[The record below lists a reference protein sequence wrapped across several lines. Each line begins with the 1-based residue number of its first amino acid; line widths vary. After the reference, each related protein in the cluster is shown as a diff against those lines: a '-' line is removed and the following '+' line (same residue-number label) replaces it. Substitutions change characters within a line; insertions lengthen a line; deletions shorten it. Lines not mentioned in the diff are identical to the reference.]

1 MKTFLLFSK
10 CAHINRNL
18 CLQVPQS
25 SQSLLRGKTAHDV
38 AEAKKQRKALDE
50 FKYYKSWDDSMS
62 DVMKAVRSGDKDRV
76 MQLISRAGEQ
86 IHYRDEN
93 NGETSIY

>member
-1 MKTFLLFSK
+1 M
-10 CAHINRNL
+10 
-18 CLQVPQS
+18 PQS

-62 DVMKAVRSGDKDRV
+62 DVMKAVRSGDEDRV
-76 MQLISRAGEQ
+76 MQLIARAGEQ

-93 NGETSIY
+93 NGETSNRLSFIVPLSV